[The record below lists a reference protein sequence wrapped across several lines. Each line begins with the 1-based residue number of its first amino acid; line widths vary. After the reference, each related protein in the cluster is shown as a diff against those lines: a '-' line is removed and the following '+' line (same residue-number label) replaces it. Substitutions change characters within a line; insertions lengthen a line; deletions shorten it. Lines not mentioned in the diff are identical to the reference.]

1 MNYLIYPIKIMNI
14 TQTYKND
21 FSHSRHTV
29 GTPKDYPIDDNCGAT
44 GPNGYFY
51 CPCDAMTVK
60 KIYGVGS
67 SSTNVL
73 WLEST
78 TPVITPTFTDYVTIM
93 IGHIE
98 DAELNKLKI
107 GQTFTRKEPIAIEGK
122 DGFATGEHFHIVV
135 GRGKFKGSGWVKNT
149 NDIWVINTTGGSVK
163 PEDAFF
169 IDNTFTTVKNS
180 AGLNFLD
187 LYIPDIEED
196 DYYYTT
202 AESLNIR
209 LGPGTNYN
217 AINTLPKNSRIK
229 VREFINNWAR
239 ITDKEYVASNYVTKK
254 APSKYYETKSTTAD
268 FLNVRSKPA
277 GTILKVKAPLPKG
290 TTVAVMEEKN
300 GWTKINTNRWVYSSY
315 VRINA

>member
-163 PEDAFF
+163 PEDSFF
-169 IDNTFTTVKNS
+169 IDNTFTTIKNS

-315 VRINA
+315 VK

>member
-229 VREFINNWAR
+229 VREFVNNWAR

-315 VRINA
+315 VK

>member
-135 GRGKFKGSGWVKNT
+135 GRGKFRGSGWVKNT

-169 IDNTFTTVKNS
+169 IDNTFTTIKNS

-229 VREFINNWAR
+229 VREFVNNWAR

-254 APSKYYETKSTTAD
+254 EPSKYYETKSTTAD

-315 VRINA
+315 VK

>member
-135 GRGKFKGSGWVKNT
+135 GRGKFRGSGWVKNT

-169 IDNTFTTVKNS
+169 IDNTFTTIKNS

-229 VREFINNWAR
+229 VREFVNNWAR

-254 APSKYYETKSTTAD
+254 EPSKYYETKSTTAD

-300 GWTKINTNRWVYSSY
+300 CLTKINTNRWVYSSY
-315 VRINA
+315 VK

>member
-67 SSTNVL
+67 SSSNVL

-107 GQTFTRKEPIAIEGK
+107 GQIFTRKEPIAIEGK

-163 PEDAFF
+163 PEDSFF
-169 IDNTFTTVKNS
+169 IDNTFTTIKNS

-315 VRINA
+315 VK

>member
-60 KIYGVGS
+60 KIYGIGS
-67 SSTNVL
+67 SSSNVL

-107 GQTFTRKEPIAIEGK
+107 GQIFTRKEPIAIEGK

-163 PEDAFF
+163 PEDSFF
-169 IDNTFTTVKNS
+169 IDNTFTTIKNS
-180 AGLNFLD
+180 AGLNFLN

-300 GWTKINTNRWVYSSY
+300 GWTKINTNRWVYSTY
-315 VRINA
+315 VK

>member
-67 SSTNVL
+67 SSSNVL

-135 GRGKFKGSGWVKNT
+135 GRGKFRGSGWVKNT

-169 IDNTFTTVKNS
+169 IDNTFTTIKNS

-217 AINTLPKNSRIK
+217 AINTLPKSSRIK
-229 VREFINNWAR
+229 VREFVNNWAR

-254 APSKYYETKSTTAD
+254 EPSKYYETKSTTAD

-315 VRINA
+315 VK

>member
-51 CPCDAMTVK
+51 CPCDTMTVK

-67 SSTNVL
+67 SSSNVL

-135 GRGKFKGSGWVKNT
+135 GRGKFRGSGWVKNT

-169 IDNTFTTVKNS
+169 IDNTFTTIKNS

-229 VREFINNWAR
+229 VREFVNNWAR

-254 APSKYYETKSTTAD
+254 EPSKYYETKSTTAD

-315 VRINA
+315 VK

>member
-169 IDNTFTTVKNS
+169 IDNTFTTIKNS

-229 VREFINNWAR
+229 VREFVNNWAK

-315 VRINA
+315 VK

>member
-67 SSTNVL
+67 SSSNVL

-163 PEDAFF
+163 PEDSFF

-254 APSKYYETKSTTAD
+254 APSKHYETKSTTAD

-300 GWTKINTNRWVYSSY
+300 GWTKINTNRWVYSTY
-315 VRINA
+315 VK

>member
-254 APSKYYETKSTTAD
+254 EPSKYYETKSTTAD

-315 VRINA
+315 VK

>member
-67 SSTNVL
+67 SSSNVL

-135 GRGKFKGSGWVKNT
+135 GRGKFRGSGWVKNT

-169 IDNTFTTVKNS
+169 IDNTFTTIKNS

-209 LGPGTNYN
+209 LGPGTNFN

-229 VREFINNWAR
+229 VREFVNNWAK

-315 VRINA
+315 VK

>member
-14 TQTYKND
+14 TQTYEND

-44 GPNGYFY
+44 GANGYFY
-51 CPCDAMTVK
+51 CPCNKMIIK
-60 KIYGVGS
+60 KIYGVGT

-73 WLEST
+73 WLESVM
-78 TPVITPTFTDYVTIM
+78 PVITPTFTDYVTIM

-98 DAELNKLKI
+98 DNELNKLKI
-107 GQTFTRKEPIAIEGK
+107 GQTFNRKEPIAIEGK
-122 DGFATGEHFHIVV
+122 DGYATGEHFHIVV

-149 NDIWVINTTGGSVK
+149 NDIWVINTTEGAVK

-169 IDNTFTTVKNS
+169 IDNTFTTIKNS
-180 AGLNFLD
+180 NGLNFLD
-187 LYIPDIEED
+187 LYIPTIEENN
-196 DYYYTT
+196 YYYTT
-202 AESLNIR
+202 AAESLNIR

-217 AINTLPKNSRIK
+217 AINTLPKNTRINVK
-229 VREFINNWAR
+229 EFIGSWAK
-239 ITDKEYVASNYVTKK
+239 ISDKEYISSNYLSKDVPNKFYDTKK
-254 APSKYYETKSTTAD
+254 TTAD

-290 TTVAVMEEKN
+290 TTVAIMEIKDN
-300 GWTKINTNRWVYSSY
+300 WIRIDKNRWIFQDY
-315 VRINA
+315 VN

>member
-51 CPCDAMTVK
+51 CPCDAMIVK

-67 SSTNVL
+67 SSSNVL

-107 GQTFTRKEPIAIEGK
+107 GQIFTRKEPIAIEGK

-169 IDNTFTTVKNS
+169 IDNTFTTIKNS

-229 VREFINNWAR
+229 VREFVNNWAR

-254 APSKYYETKSTTAD
+254 EPSKYYETKSTTAD

-315 VRINA
+315 VK

>member
-315 VRINA
+315 VK

>member
-67 SSTNVL
+67 SSSNVL

-107 GQTFTRKEPIAIEGK
+107 GQIFTRKEPIAIEGK

-135 GRGKFKGSGWVKNT
+135 GRGKFRGSGWVKNT

-169 IDNTFTTVKNS
+169 IDNTFTTIKNS

-229 VREFINNWAR
+229 VREFVNNWAR
-239 ITDKEYVASNYVTKK
+239 ITEKEYVASNYVTKK
-254 APSKYYETKSTTAD
+254 EPSKYYETKSTTAD

-315 VRINA
+315 VK

>member
-51 CPCDAMTVK
+51 CPCDAMAVK

-67 SSTNVL
+67 SSSNVL

-169 IDNTFTTVKNS
+169 IDNTFTTIKNS

-254 APSKYYETKSTTAD
+254 EPSKYYETKSTTAD

-315 VRINA
+315 VK

>member
-67 SSTNVL
+67 SSSNVL

-107 GQTFTRKEPIAIEGK
+107 GQIFTRKEPIAIEGK

-163 PEDAFF
+163 PEDSFF

-300 GWTKINTNRWVYSSY
+300 GWTKINTNRWVYSTY
-315 VRINA
+315 VK

>member
-67 SSTNVL
+67 SSSNVL

-107 GQTFTRKEPIAIEGK
+107 GQIFTRKEPIAIEGK

-163 PEDAFF
+163 PEDSFF
-169 IDNTFTTVKNS
+169 IDNTFTTIKNS
-180 AGLNFLD
+180 AGLNFLN

-254 APSKYYETKSTTAD
+254 APSKHYETKSTTAD

-315 VRINA
+315 VK

>member
-67 SSTNVL
+67 SSSNVL

-98 DAELNKLKI
+98 DTELNKLKI
-107 GQTFTRKEPIAIEGK
+107 GQIFTRKEPIAIEGK
-122 DGFATGEHFHIVV
+122 DGYATGEHFHIVV

-163 PEDAFF
+163 PEDSFF

-254 APSKYYETKSTTAD
+254 SPSKYYETKSTTAD

-300 GWTKINTNRWVYSSY
+300 GWTKINTNRWVYSTY
-315 VRINA
+315 VK

>member
-51 CPCDAMTVK
+51 CPCDAMIIK
-60 KIYGVGS
+60 KIYGVGTS
-67 SSTNVL
+67 SSNVL

-93 IGHIE
+93 VGHIE
-98 DAELNKLKI
+98 DSELNKLKV
-107 GQTFTRKEPIAIEGK
+107 GQVFTRKEPIAIEGK
-122 DGFATGEHFHIVV
+122 DGYATGEHFHIVV
-135 GRGKFKGSGWVKNT
+135 GRGKFAGSGWIKNT
-149 NDIWVINTTGGSVK
+149 NGIWVINTTGGSVK
-163 PEDAFF
+163 PEDSFF
-169 IDNTFTTVKNS
+169 IDNTFTTIKNS

-187 LYIPDIEED
+187 LYIPEIEED

-229 VREFINNWAR
+229 VREFVLSLIHISEPTR
-239 ITDKEYVASNYVTKK
+239 
-254 APSKYYETKSTTAD
+254 P
-268 FLNVRSKPA
+268 
-277 GTILKVKAPLPKG
+277 
-290 TTVAVMEEKN
+290 
-300 GWTKINTNRWVYSSY
+300 
-315 VRINA
+315 

>member
-277 GTILKVKAPLPKG
+277 GTILKVKAPLPK
-290 TTVAVMEEKN
+290 
-300 GWTKINTNRWVYSSY
+300 
-315 VRINA
+315 

>member
-67 SSTNVL
+67 SSSNVL

-229 VREFINNWAR
+229 VCEFVNNWAR

-315 VRINA
+315 VK

>member
-60 KIYGVGS
+60 KIYGIGS
-67 SSTNVL
+67 SSSNVL

-135 GRGKFKGSGWVKNT
+135 GRGKFRGSGWVKNT

-169 IDNTFTTVKNS
+169 IDNTFTTIKNS

-229 VREFINNWAR
+229 VREFVNNWAR

-254 APSKYYETKSTTAD
+254 EPSKYYETKSTTAD

-315 VRINA
+315 VK

>member
-21 FSHSRHTV
+21 FSHSRHAV

-315 VRINA
+315 VK

>member
-122 DGFATGEHFHIVV
+122 DGFATGEHFHIFFD
-135 GRGKFKGSGWVKNT
+135 RKKFKGSGWVKNT

-315 VRINA
+315 VK

>member
-67 SSTNVL
+67 SSSNVL

-107 GQTFTRKEPIAIEGK
+107 GQIFTRKEPIAIEGK

-163 PEDAFF
+163 PEDSFF
-169 IDNTFTTVKNS
+169 IDNTITTVKNS

-315 VRINA
+315 VK

>member
-51 CPCDAMTVK
+51 CPCDAMIVK

-67 SSTNVL
+67 SSSNVL

-107 GQTFTRKEPIAIEGK
+107 GQIFTRKEPIAIEGK

-169 IDNTFTTVKNS
+169 IDNTFTTIKNS

-229 VREFINNWAR
+229 VREFVNNWAR
-239 ITDKEYVASNYVTKK
+239 ITEKEYVASNYVTKK
-254 APSKYYETKSTTAD
+254 EPSKYYETKSTTAD

-315 VRINA
+315 VK

>member
-107 GQTFTRKEPIAIEGK
+107 GQIFTRKEPIAIEGK

-315 VRINA
+315 VK

>member
-67 SSTNVL
+67 SSSNVL

-107 GQTFTRKEPIAIEGK
+107 GQIFTRKEPIAIEGK

-163 PEDAFF
+163 PEDSFF
-169 IDNTFTTVKNS
+169 IDNTFTTIKNS
-180 AGLNFLD
+180 AGLNFLN

-300 GWTKINTNRWVYSSY
+300 GWTKINTNRWVYSTY
-315 VRINA
+315 VK

>member
-60 KIYGVGS
+60 KIYGVGT

-93 IGHIE
+93 VGHIE
-98 DAELNKLKI
+98 DSELNKLKI
-107 GQTFTRKEPIAIEGK
+107 GQVFTRKERVALEGK
-122 DGFATGEHFHIVV
+122 DGYATGEHFHIVV
-135 GRGKFKGSGWVKNT
+135 GRGKFAGSGWVKNT
-149 NDIWVINTTGGSVK
+149 NGIWVINTTGGSVK
-163 PEDAFF
+163 PEDSFF
-169 IDNTFTTVKNS
+169 IDNTFTTIKNS

-196 DYYYTT
+196 EYYYTT
-202 AESLNIR
+202 ADSLNIR
-209 LGPGTNYN
+209 LGPSTNYN

-229 VREFINNWAR
+229 VYEFVNNWAR
-239 ITDKEYVASNYVTKK
+239 ISDKEYVAGNYVTKK
-254 APSKYYETKSTTAD
+254 VPSKYYETKSTTAD

-277 GTILKVKAPLPKG
+277 GTIMRVKAPLPKG
-290 TTVAVMEEKN
+290 TTVAVMEDKN
-300 GWTKINTNRWVYSSY
+300 GWLKINTNRWVYASY
-315 VRINA
+315 VK

>member
-67 SSTNVL
+67 SSSNVL

-169 IDNTFTTVKNS
+169 IDNTFTTIKNS

-254 APSKYYETKSTTAD
+254 EPSKYYETKSTTAD

-315 VRINA
+315 VK

>member
-67 SSTNVL
+67 SSSNVL

-78 TPVITPTFTDYVTIM
+78 TPVISPTFTDYVTIM

-135 GRGKFKGSGWVKNT
+135 GRGKFRGSGWVKNT

-169 IDNTFTTVKNS
+169 IDNTFTTIKNS

-254 APSKYYETKSTTAD
+254 EPSKYYETKSTTAD

-315 VRINA
+315 VK